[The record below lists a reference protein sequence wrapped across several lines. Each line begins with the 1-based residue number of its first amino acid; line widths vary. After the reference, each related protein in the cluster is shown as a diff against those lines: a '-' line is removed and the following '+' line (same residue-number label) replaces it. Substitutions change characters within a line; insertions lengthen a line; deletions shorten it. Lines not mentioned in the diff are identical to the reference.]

1 MSHTADGRIWNS
13 NTPHQRVTKKHINK
27 LKEWNAFFCQ
37 GQTEI
42 VFFFL
47 LWLLSIVTRNCGNPW
62 MDIWEN
68 FLNLCVLGSPPPLFL
83 LYILSHACTIQLE
96 EEEEEKDKFDLNIS
110 VTNPEKV
117 GKSIPYNSSRL
128 TSKEVSSAR
137 TYCSGKW
144 NISNVMTVILFDVCD
159 M

>member
-1 MSHTADGRIWNS
+1 MEIPGWIFERIFL
-13 NTPHQRVTKKHINK
+13 TC
-27 LKEWNAFFCQ
+27 AFW
-37 GQTEI
+37 G
-42 VFFFL
+42 
-47 LWLLSIVTRNCGNPW
+47 
-62 MDIWEN
+62 
-68 FLNLCVLGSPPPLFL
+68 PPPPFFL
-83 LYILSHACTIQLE
+83 LYILSHARTIQLE

-159 M
+159 V